1 MQCSRIV
8 TLYACW
14 TKNSKEEVTSV
25 RGKLVLEYKY
35 WSHKGSGP
43 QNEPHRRDGQNQP
56 HKTSTG
62 GEYTQ
67 RRGFG
72 EWQEFKFCGNI
83 WIFLSSWEWVSGHGW
98 NLAADVQREYQ
109 KKQLQSQMQNKDSA
123 FKFDLS
129 HRRFLQK
136 LHDYLCVQNYRFFG
150 HYWAWWKCSRKSVMS
165 LLN

>member
-43 QNEPHRRDGQNQP
+43 QNEPHRRDRQNQP

-67 RRGFG
+67 RWGFG

-83 WIFLSSWEWVSGHGW
+83 WIFLLSWEWVSGHGW

-109 KKQLQSQMQNKDSA
+109 KKQLQSQMQNKDSS
-123 FKFDLS
+123 FKFDS
-129 HRRFLQK
+129 DASCKNFTII
-136 LHDYLCVQNYRFFG
+136 CVYKIIVFFFG